1 MKKLNF
7 GTKLLLILV
16 SISVISLSLMIY
28 IVSSYSYTNSRDDAQ
43 SYINELTEKN
53 ALEVKNTLDKAIV
66 ISNSIA
72 NRYTSAIEHDEKL
85 SKEGTVKYLKSLL
98 ENNKFVLGAWFSFE
112 DGTNLY
118 EKNDGTGNPNY
129 YTKDGNF
136 QPYVVRN
143 SDGTFTI
150 QPASPFSLES
160 EWINLPYKN
169 KGISITEPYNYDV
182 DGKTILMTT
191 VSSPVYYK
199 GKFIGAVGVD
209 FSLDYF
215 NKKANEI
222 KLFKTGYTTILDS
235 YGKIITNP
243 KKEILGKNIKE
254 ISKSPNLLKSL
265 ELSKK
270 GESYSYIDKNIRNG
284 ENSYFYIYPFEFGET
299 KTYWSF
305 VAIVPEVEYLEK
317 ATFIQNFSIACGLI
331 VLLIIILVLVY
342 SMKILNKNLTTM
354 KDGLLNFFSYL
365 NKENKN
371 AQLININSSDEFGEM
386 SKMINENIK
395 KTETLIIQDNNLI
408 EDVKRVVNEVK
419 NGKFDKKIEKSTDN
433 TNLEELK
440 NTFNEMLETTK
451 ISVGEDVNKVIH
463 VLDNFAKLDFRGRI
477 EDKSNIANGINNLAD
492 IITQMLIENKT
503 NGLTLDESSNILLT
517 NVDKLNVSS
526 NEAAASLEET
536 AAAIEEITSNIRNNT
551 ENISKMA
558 TFSNGVTASASEGER
573 LANQTT
579 QSMDEI
585 NTQVNLI
592 NESITVIDQIAFQT
606 NILSLNAAV
615 EAATAG
621 EAGKGFAVVAA
632 EVRNL
637 ASRSAEAAKE
647 IKSIVENATKK
658 ANQGKDIAKNM
669 ISGYKELNENISQ
682 TINLIQDIQMSSK
695 EQLTGIEQIN
705 DAVNQLDQQTQKN
718 AAVAS
723 QTHDV
728 AVLTDEIAKLIVS
741 DANAKEFVGK
751 NEVKAKEVKTN
762 RHQKE
767 TKQEI
772 KREKSPIQ
780 KTSSHKKEIKP
791 QTTHDNEWE
800 SF

>member
-7 GTKLLLILV
+7 GSKLLLILV
-16 SISVISLSLMIY
+16 SITVISLSLMIY

-72 NRYTSAIEHDEKL
+72 NRYTSSIEHDEKL
-85 SKEGTVKYLKSLL
+85 SEEGTIRYLKSLL
-98 ENNKFVLGAWFSFE
+98 ENNKFILGAWFTFE
-112 DGTNLY
+112 EGTNFY
-118 EKNDGTGNPNY
+118 EKNDGSGNPNY
-129 YTKDGNF
+129 YTKAGNF

-143 SDGTFTI
+143 NDGTFTI
-150 QPASPFSLES
+150 QPASAFDLAS

-215 NKKANEI
+215 NKKSNEI

-235 YGKIITNP
+235 YGKIISHPT
-243 KKEILGKNIKE
+243 KEILGKNIKD
-254 ISKSPNLLKSL
+254 ISRSPNLLKSL
-265 ELSKK
+265 EFNKK

-305 VAIVPEVEYLEK
+305 VSIVPENEYLEK
-317 ATFIQNFSIACGLI
+317 ATFIRNFSIVCGLI
-331 VLLIIILVLVY
+331 VLIIIILVLIY
-342 SMKILNKNLTTM
+342 SMKVLNKNLTII

-365 NKENKN
+365 NKESKN
-371 AQLININSSDEFGEM
+371 AQLIKINSTDEFGQMAE
-386 SKMINENIK
+386 MINENIK
-395 KTETLIIQDNNLI
+395 KTENLIIQDNDLI
-408 EDVKRVVNEVK
+408 EDVKSVVNEVK
-419 NGKFDKKIEKSTDN
+419 NGRFDKRIERN
-433 TNLEELK
+433 TENANLEELK

-451 ISVGEDVNKVIH
+451 NSVGYDINKIAQ
-463 VLDNFAKLDFRGRI
+463 VLNNFVKLDFRGRI
-477 EDKSNIANGINNLAD
+477 DDKGNIAVGINNLAN
-492 IITQMLIENKT
+492 IITQMLVENKT
-503 NGLTLDESSNILLT
+503 NGLTLDESSNILLS
-517 NVDKLNVSS
+517 NVDKLNQSS

-558 TFSNGVTASASEGER
+558 ILSNEVTASASQGEK

-579 QSMDEI
+579 VSMDEI
-585 NTQVNLI
+585 NNQVNLI
-592 NESITVIDQIAFQT
+592 NEAITVIDQIAFQT

-637 ASRSAEAAKE
+637 ASRSADAARE
-647 IKSIVENATKK
+647 IKSIVETATVK
-658 ANQGKDIAKNM
+658 ANDGKKIAGNM
-669 ISGYKELNENISQ
+669 IEGYKQLNGNITH
-682 TINLIQDIQMSSK
+682 TINLIQDIQNASK
-695 EQLTGIEQIN
+695 EQLLGIEQIN
-705 DAVNQLDQQTQKN
+705 DAVNQLDQQTQQN

-741 DANAKEFVGK
+741 DANAKEFAGK
-751 NEVKAKEVKTN
+751 NEVKAKDVKTN
-762 RHQKE
+762 NYQRE
-767 TKQEI
+767 SKQEI
-772 KREKSPIQ
+772 KREKSPIL
-780 KTSSHKKEIKP
+780 KTSSHKKEIKT
-791 QTTHDNEWE
+791 QTTNDNEWE